1 MGIFGMVTALP
12 SGSKGDV
19 DEDENASA
27 DEGQPLIQLDVCVA
41 FMIDLLI
48 WVLIKY
54 VTIWPQY
61 PRHLGFRPTI
71 TVTA

>member
-48 WVLIKY
+48 
-54 VTIWPQY
+54 
-61 PRHLGFRPTI
+61 
-71 TVTA
+71 